1 MYIIAQKLVWK
12 SNEDGYLV
20 GSRGS
25 VGSSLAAT
33 MAGITEV
40 NPLPPHYLCKKCFY
54 CDFDSEEVKKFS
66 GGAGCD
72 MPDKVCPNCGEPL
85 TKQGFDIPFE
95 TFLGFKGNKEP
106 DIDLNFSGEYQ
117 SKAHSYTEV
126 IFGKGQTFKAGTVG
140 TVADKTAY
148 GYVRKYFEER
158 GITKRDSEIVRI
170 AEGCTGIRRSTGQH
184 PGGIIVLPIG
194 EEIHTFTPIQ
204 HPANDMTTNIVTTH
218 FDYHSIDHNLLKLD
232 ILGHDDPT
240 MIRMLQDLTGIDP
253 KTIPLDSP
261 EVMSLF
267 KDTSALG
274 ITPDD
279 IGGTKL
285 GALGIPE
292 FGTDFAM
299 QMVIDA
305 KPTCFA
311 DLVRISGLSHG
322 TDVWLGNAQTLIM
335 SGVAT
340 ISTAICCR
348 DDIMIYLIGKGMDK
362 ELSFTIMESVRKGK
376 GLKDGWPEQMRE
388 HDVPQWYIDSCLKIK
403 YMFPKAHAAAYVMM
417 AWRIAYCKVFYPLA
431 YYAAYFSIRATAFSY
446 ELMCMGKEKL
456 DYYIADY
463 KKRIDSLSKKEED
476 TLKDMRLVQE
486 MYARGLEF
494 LPIDLYKSHSRN
506 FQIVDGK
513 LLPPFNSIDGLGD
526 VAAELI
532 MNAAEHGPFLSRD
545 DFQTRTKASKTVV
558 ALLGDLG
565 ILGDLP
571 ESNQL
576 SLFDGLLSG
585 M

>member
-1 MYIIAQKLVWK
+1 
-12 SNEDGYLV
+12 
-20 GSRGS
+20 
-25 VGSSLAAT
+25 
-33 MAGITEV
+33 
-40 NPLPPHYLCKKCFY
+40 
-54 CDFDSEEVKKFS
+54 
-66 GGAGCD
+66 
-72 MPDKVCPNCGEPL
+72 
-85 TKQGFDIPFE
+85 
-95 TFLGFKGNKEP
+95 
-106 DIDLNFSGEYQ
+106 
-117 SKAHSYTEV
+117 
-126 IFGKGQTFKAGTVG
+126 
-140 TVADKTAY
+140 
-148 GYVRKYFEER
+148 
-158 GITKRDSEIVRI
+158 
-170 AEGCTGIRRSTGQH
+170 
-184 PGGIIVLPIG
+184 
-194 EEIHTFTPIQ
+194 
-204 HPANDMTTNIVTTH
+204 MTTNIITTH

-376 GLKDGWPEQMRE
+376 GLKEGWPEQMRE
-388 HDVPQWYIDSCLKIK
+388 HDVPQWYIESCLKIK

-431 YYAAYFSIRATAFSY
+431 YYASYFSIRATAFSY

-463 KKRIDSLSKKEED
+463 KKRSDSLSKKEED

-532 MNAAEHGPFLSRD
+532 MNA
-545 DFQTRTKASKTVV
+545 
-558 ALLGDLG
+558 LLGDLG

-576 SLFDGLLSG
+576 SLFDGLLKV
-585 M
+585 